1 MDSLSVAA
9 DGKFLYAKG
18 TWLEAGELKTG
29 VFRSP
34 DLATTWCLLPNPEG
48 PHSIAA
54 SPASAEYLFATRAI
68 DDTAALELVKT
79 SDGGITWQVAPLP
92 AANSPVLGLTQHDPS
107 VLFVLT
113 ANGAPWISDDAGDSW
128 SPIDLPAEVDDSV
141 YIFPAIFD
149 PASPEYLA
157 VIAVDDSG
165 PAQRV
170 FVTTDAGESWQES
183 FPELGASALFGMVVG
198 PDSALYVW
206 SGGTFIVSVD
216 WGQSWSEATSLPD
229 STAELLRGHSPED
242 EALYARAGSALWR
255 SVDGGGSF
263 ESLMVPDE
271 LQSLLVGVSA
281 GGGIVGQVPGAFT
294 VTTDAGQSW
303 EQRPLVPTPSLI
315 TQSPVEPWPLWSVG
329 PNAYSDNGGR
339 SWTIAVPQTS
349 LPVTPDGKRAKAAFA
364 VSAPGELR
372 RTEDGGKSWSVLPIP
387 SDVGDIHGVA
397 SCPAPHEC
405 LYLLYGSTGRPREG
419 SALASDLARSPDAGR
434 TWQASLPVPAGA
446 LYYPAA
452 FAVAPDDPEQVV
464 LSGDPGLVETRD
476 GGHTWSSLEVP
487 GAPRVGSVAL
497 FPGGVRIVASENLG
511 VPADIVVRS
520 TDDGASWTEL
530 DTDPG
535 KLFVSH
541 AHPDTA
547 IVFGP
552 FISLSKDRGSTWS
565 RISPESDFVIGFS
578 NIADTPDGR
587 FIASAD
593 QLGFISFE

>member
-1 MDSLSVAA
+1 M
-9 DGKFLYAKG
+9 
-18 TWLEAGELKTG
+18 
-29 VFRSP
+29 
-34 DLATTWCLLPNPEG
+34 
-48 PHSIAA
+48 
-54 SPASAEYLFATRAI
+54 
-68 DDTAALELVKT
+68 
-79 SDGGITWQVAPLP
+79 
-92 AANSPVLGLTQHDPS
+92 
-107 VLFVLT
+107 
-113 ANGAPWISDDAGDSW
+113 
-128 SPIDLPAEVDDSV
+128 
-141 YIFPAIFD
+141 
-149 PASPEYLA
+149 
-157 VIAVDDSG
+157 
-165 PAQRV
+165 
-170 FVTTDAGESWQES
+170 
-183 FPELGASALFGMVVG
+183 
-198 PDSALYVW
+198 
-206 SGGTFIVSVD
+206 
-216 WGQSWSEATSLPD
+216 
-229 STAELLRGHSPED
+229 
-242 EALYARAGSALWR
+242 
-255 SVDGGGSF
+255 
-263 ESLMVPDE
+263 
-271 LQSLLVGVSA
+271 
-281 GGGIVGQVPGAFT
+281 
-294 VTTDAGQSW
+294 
-303 EQRPLVPTPSLI
+303 
-315 TQSPVEPWPLWSVG
+315 
-329 PNAYSDNGGR
+329 
-339 SWTIAVPQTS
+339 
-349 LPVTPDGKRAKAAFA
+349 
-364 VSAPGELR
+364 
-372 RTEDGGKSWSVLPIP
+372 LPIP

-552 FISLSKDRGSTWS
+552 FIPLSKDRGSTWS